1 MARSRFR
8 GTCSLLLLAGGLIY
22 AAVYLTGEPALPD
35 SVVQQIEAGKAAKA
49 SLRKVTED
57 ISQLKEQLTDAESER
72 ESQSSLLERNNQLID
87 ELKKSKQ
94 AREKEAADAKAA
106 AERAD
111 AAAKL
116 AIEKA
121 NKEKEQRERLQKEKD
136 EAVKRADDAAAAALK
151 RAEAEAAAGVRAKA
165 DADRASLAVAQA
177 KAEADAAAKHAADAA
192 ARLHEAERA
201 AAGQPN
207 EAAPPASAAK
217 PAAAAAAAQPAAN
230 GKKPLPLAIT
240 DLSQIPG
247 RACCPG
253 DPYDMAEYD
262 MTGTAYVTLA
272 SGNDA
277 ARSVIV
283 LVQALRDVNTRVDK
297 IVVMLSRG
305 GMGSTE
311 CRGEDGGAWKRAN
324 KREHI
329 HHCGG
334 PDTIAEEI
342 VSPQYLATLTKLGA
356 TIMVV
361 DEIPSTPF
369 TEAIPGGRATFWG
382 MALNKLRVFNMT
394 QFKKVIWMD
403 GASRVGDTRHAP
415 PRTLAHRARA
425 CAPQCAC
432 STHLAAPPPP
442 SPLQATRWCSR
453 TWTTCSCSPRTRAP
467 SRTRAATRARRPSPA
482 AACGCSSRRR
492 SCGRTSGA

>member
-1 MARSRFR
+1 
-8 GTCSLLLLAGGLIY
+8 
-22 AAVYLTGEPALPD
+22 
-35 SVVQQIEAGKAAKA
+35 VQQIQAGKAAEA

-57 ISQLKEQLTDAESER
+57 ISQLKEQLSDAESER
-72 ESQSSLLERNNQLID
+72 ESQSSLLERNNQLIE
-87 ELKKSKQ
+87 ELKKAKQ
-94 AREKEAADAKAA
+94 AREKEAADSKAA
-106 AERAD
+106 AERAE

-116 AIEKA
+116 ALEKA
-121 NKEKEQRERLQKEKD
+121 TKEREQRERLQKEKD

-151 RAEAEAAAGVRAKA
+151 RAEVEAAAGVRAKA

-192 ARLHEAERA
+192 KRLHEAERA

-207 EAAPPASAAK
+207 EAAPAAAAKPASAAK
-217 PAAAAAAAQPAAN
+217 PAAAAAAKPAAAAN

-253 DPYDMAEYD
+253 DPYDMSEYD

-277 ARSVIV
+277 ARQVIV
-283 LVQALRDVNTRVDK
+283 LVQALRDSNTRADK

-305 GMGSTE
+305 GMGSVE

-324 KREHI
+324 GREHM

-356 TIMVV
+356 TLMVV
-361 DEIPSTPF
+361 DEIPSTPY

-403 GASRVGDTRHAP
+403 GACGGPGSVRGGTTRLTRGTSTRH
-415 PRTLAHRARA
+415 
-425 CAPQCAC
+425 
-432 STHLAAPPPP
+432 
-442 SPLQATRWCSR
+442 
-453 TWTTCSCSPRTRAP
+453 
-467 SRTRAATRARRPSPA
+467 
-482 AACGCSSRRR
+482 RRR
-492 SCGRTSGA
+492 ALSPPHTAVHPSLPLPLPH